1 MYTLVERSL
10 FKVDMCCE
18 WKHHGCIMSWHV
30 QRTFMSSQ
38 STYYLLLIERW
49 SLQCSHIYFYHCSKD
64 GLVVGSV
71 NKFNNWDTSL
81 RSNDDAQLILD
92 RCADQLC
99 LPRLK
104 HAPILSQWVGLRP
117 FRLEGVKLEHE
128 LYQDKLHVIH
138 NYGHG
143 GCGVTLSWGCAGTV
157 VQLVQDHV
165 IKKKPKNK
173 MMKAKM

>member
-1 MYTLVERSL
+1 MYL
-10 FKVDMCCE
+10 
-18 WKHHGCIMSWHV
+18 
-30 QRTFMSSQ
+30 
-38 STYYLLLIERW
+38 
-49 SLQCSHIYFYHCSKD
+49 YHCSKD